1 MEERQEEAT
10 KYEKRILRQ
19 YETRVRQVQAQ
30 AEYFKQNQQTL
41 QVILD
46 KFCSKM
52 SDKFPESHLEQIKR
66 KWKEKKIPKIKL
78 ES

>member
-1 MEERQEEAT
+1 MLQYKDESLSSHKKLLEERQEEAT

-41 QVILD
+41 
-46 KFCSKM
+46 
-52 SDKFPESHLEQIKR
+52 
-66 KWKEKKIPKIKL
+66 
-78 ES
+78 